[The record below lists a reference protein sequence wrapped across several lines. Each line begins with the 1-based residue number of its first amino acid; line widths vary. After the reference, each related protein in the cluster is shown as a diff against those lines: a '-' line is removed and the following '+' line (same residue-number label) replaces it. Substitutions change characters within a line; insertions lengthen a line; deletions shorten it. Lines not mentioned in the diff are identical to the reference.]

1 MLKKKILASV
11 CAAIDKAISE
21 NKLGQMSKNDLY
33 NLVTETPKN
42 SVFGD
47 FAVNVSQLAKSAKLA
62 PAIIASTIKDYIN
75 FEDAEINTVAGFI
88 NFKLGTSHITN
99 VVKEIINKNENYG
112 KRSVKSE
119 KILLE
124 YVSANPT
131 GPFHIGHGRW
141 AAMGSSL
148 ANLLKFAGYSVYQE
162 FYINDA
168 GSQIDNLARS
178 MYLRL
183 HQENGVKID
192 FPSDEE
198 EIKKYYP
205 GDYLVPVAQEFMKKY
220 PLFYKE
226 NSSIVS
232 YDDLNQAAQNCL
244 KDFAKAYMLNSQKIL
259 LERLN
264 VKFDN
269 FFSESS
275 LYNKGLVK
283 DIIKRMTEKGLTYE
297 NEGALWFKT
306 TEFGDEK
313 DRVLI
318 KNDGK
323 YTYLTPDIAYHINKL
338 ERGYQKLINI
348 WGADHHGYVC
358 RMKAA
363 LQGLGYSPEALE
375 VLLGQL
381 VNLKIDG
388 ETVRMG
394 KRKKMVTLEDLV
406 DEVGVDATRYWMIF
420 RDINTTLDF
429 DVELAKSK
437 CDENPVFYVQYAH
450 ARACSILR
458 NAFGEK
464 LDTVENKIKSPVIT
478 EDEFDNYKVL
488 FDVSAQDEALA
499 PVFLEDNDSILA
511 AKKLILK
518 MEEFKS
524 LIEHAAEQR
533 APYAICKYLQELA
546 AQFHQFY
553 AVSRVI
559 TDKKDLTLARLA
571 IVKSFVI
578 VLSTGLKLLGI
589 SAPARM

>member
-205 GDYLVPVAQEFMKKY
+205 GDYLVPAAQEFMKKY

-297 NEGALWFKT
+297 NEDALWFKT

-388 ETVRMG
+388 EAVRMG

>member
-205 GDYLVPVAQEFMKKY
+205 GDYLVPAAQEFMKKY

-388 ETVRMG
+388 EAVRMG